1 MKVMINQIDR
11 MGKERMKEHLAI
23 AHSFLKNL

>member
-23 AHSFLKNL
+23 ANRFLERL